1 MRHEMGPV
9 EIYYARVRILEVA
22 ARVVWLVV
30 VFILVPVSPVRADWL
45 NLTGAET
52 APNIAEI
59 RVLEDRVNVRLEVY
73 IGDLE
78 LFADLIP
85 DSMMKKGGKGR
96 PSEAERLEHFS
107 RQVLSILGPDGAAL
121 PAELKLAEPRQRV
134 DRKSP
139 FAGTINPQTGR
150 PVPEAPADK
159 RVLFAELDYLFDGRP
174 DVLTI
179 SPPSD
184 ANKEAVVTIG
194 FIAYHMAVPI
204 IDFRYLSKTTS
215 LRLDWDDPWYSKFDN
230 PNLKRQHKNPL
241 SSFLYIEPRQV
252 RHEVMAR
259 VRDLQNWTDLDL
271 RGGSTIGIEEQAQL
285 KRRAL
290 AFIAARNP
298 LQIDGAPSEPTTS
311 RAEFLNLSISGL
323 QVIEEAEPLDLS
335 TAVIGVSLS
344 YPVSHLPQKVSVEWG
359 LFNERISRIPVTTTD
374 PVGPFRTFVD
384 AENPTIEWKNFL
396 LKYVEPQVVPVQVDR
411 WRSFGVPLASLA
423 LSLGAL
429 LGLALAVRP
438 RYLSRAI
445 GASMSFVCVVAAI
458 LLTRVA
464 VVDVRNPFAGLP
476 DEAAAA
482 KIINAVLDN
491 VHIAYL
497 ERADAEIERALSVV
511 VVEDGFADIKIELT
525 RALAIKIAGGGI
537 ARVNSIEDLVIQD
550 IAALDDRV
558 GFRAVAEWTALASA
572 GHWGHPHRRR
582 IRFRA
587 LMGLGEVEGTW
598 KLTGMTVVDARQES

>member
-1 MRHEMGPV
+1 M
-9 EIYYARVRILEVA
+9 I
-22 ARVVWLVV
+22 WLVIAFV
-30 VFILVPVSPVRADWL
+30 LVPVSPVRADWI

-78 LFADLIP
+78 SFADLIP
-85 DSMMKKGGKGR
+85 DSMMKKGGRGR
-96 PSEAERLEHFS
+96 PGEAERLEHFS
-107 RQVLSILGPDGAAL
+107 KQVLAILGPDGVAL
-121 PAELKLAEPRQRV
+121 PAELKLVEPRLRF

-139 FAGTINPQTGR
+139 FAGMVNPQTGR
-150 PVPEAPADK
+150 PAPKAPADK

-174 DVLTI
+174 DALTI

-184 ANKEAVVTIG
+184 TNKDAVVTIG
-194 FIAYHMAVPI
+194 FIAYHKAVPV
-204 IDFRYLSKTTS
+204 IDFRYLTKTTQ
-215 LRLDWDDPWYSKFDN
+215 LRLDWDDPWYSQFDN

-241 SSFLYIEPRQV
+241 MSFLYIEPRQV
-252 RHEVMAR
+252 RHEVLVR
-259 VRDLQNWTDLDL
+259 VRDLQDWTDLGL
-271 RGGSTIGIEEQAQL
+271 RGGATIGIEEQAKL
-285 KRRAL
+285 KQRVL
-290 AFIAARNP
+290 AFFAARNP
-298 LQIDGAPSEPTTS
+298 LQIDGTPSEPTTS

-323 QVIEEAEPLDLS
+323 QVIEEAQPLDLS
-335 TAVIGVSLS
+335 TAVIGASLS
-344 YPVSHLPQKVSVEWG
+344 YPVSNLPQKVNVEWD
-359 LFNERISRIPVTTTD
+359 LFNERISRVPVTVTD

-384 AENPTIEWKNFL
+384 AEDPTIEWQNFL
-396 LKYVEPQVVPVQVDR
+396 LKYVELQAVPVQVGG
-411 WRSFGVPLASLA
+411 WRSFGLPVASLA

-429 LGLALAVRP
+429 LGVALAVRS
-438 RYLSRAI
+438 RYLSRITWA
-445 GASMSFVCVVAAI
+445 GASFVCVVAAI

-464 VVDVRNPFAGLP
+464 VIDVRNPFAGLP
-476 DEAAAA
+476 DEAASA

-497 ERADAEIERALSVV
+497 ELADREIERALGVV
-511 VVEDGFADIKIELT
+511 VAEDGFADIKTELG

-537 ARVNSIEDLVIQD
+537 ARVNAIEDLVIQD
-550 IAALDDRV
+550 ISALDDRA
-558 GFRAVAEWTALASA
+558 GFRSVAEWTALASG

-587 LMGLGEVEGTW
+587 LMELGEFEGTW